1 MKNVLTVGK
10 KAPAFKL
17 EDSDGKVTALA
28 DFKGKWMVLYFYPKD
43 NTSG

>member
-1 MKNVLTVGK
+1 MDIGE

-17 EDSDGKVTALA
+17 EDSKGKVTALS
-28 DFKGKWMVLYFYPKD
+28 DFKGRWVILYFYPKD

>member
-1 MKNVLTVGK
+1 MQNGPDVVET
-10 KAPAFKL
+10 APDFKL

-28 DFKGKWMVLYFYPKD
+28 DFRGQWMVLYLYPKD